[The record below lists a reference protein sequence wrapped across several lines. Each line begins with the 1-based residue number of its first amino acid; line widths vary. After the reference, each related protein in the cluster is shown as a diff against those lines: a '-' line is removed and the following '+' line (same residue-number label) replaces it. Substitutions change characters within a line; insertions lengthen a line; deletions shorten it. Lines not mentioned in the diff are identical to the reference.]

1 MSLWKRDHNCEAS
14 GSVFFFLFPFARLEA
29 SKSEIENIYYS
40 LEVSGGKWQI
50 YKFGIPLEITL
61 LSRPFTVLREFLA
74 ILNELKL
81 EETIQR
87 INTYYMVYVVFI
99 YFEKNIKKILIVS
112 QILALLFLL
121 VGQGGVNNTP
131 Y

>member
-1 MSLWKRDHNCEAS
+1 M
-14 GSVFFFLFPFARLEA
+14 
-29 SKSEIENIYYS
+29 EN
-40 LEVSGGKWQI
+40 GKFTSDESTH
-50 YKFGIPLEITL
+50 FGIPLEITL

-99 YFEKNIKKILIVS
+99 YFEKNIKKNLIVS